1 MNTPILTLKI
11 TLRHT
16 LPRVWRRLT
25 VPANISLVRLH
36 VVIDTAMGWTTSLP
50 HYFADADGT
59 TYSTGGR
66 SATMKDENKTALGSI
81 LTAVGDE
88 MTYNLGY
95 EEDWEHEVKLESLG
109 RGRKN
114 SSGIK
119 CTGGERQC
127 PPDGCGGPLGFKDLL
142 ENLSIDRALLSA
154 KAARRWDE
162 RNFDPTYFDLSPVNA
177 ALRRLKRITPGRV
190 SRTLVV

>member
-1 MNTPILTLKI
+1 
-11 TLRHT
+11 
-16 LPRVWRRLT
+16 
-25 VPANISLVRLH
+25 
-36 VVIDTAMGWTTSLP
+36 
-50 HYFADADGT
+50 
-59 TYSTGGR
+59 
-66 SATMKDENKTALGSI
+66 MKDERKTALGSI

-109 RGRKN
+109 RSRKN

-142 ENLSIDRALLSA
+142 ENMSIDRALLSA
-154 KAARRWDE
+154 EAARRWDK
-162 RNFDPTYFDLSPVNA
+162 RNFDSTRFDLSPVNA
-177 ALRRLKRITPGRV
+177 ALRRLKRITTSQGN
-190 SRTLVV
+190 RTLVV